1 MGIWTHNSCKITY
14 QTYTKKNKK
23 TGKVYTTGRTSG
35 TGTPFQN
42 IANRDRNHHMNKAG
56 FGKARFDKSSK
67 NKDAIRGREQLLI
80 EKYGGAQSK
89 GGTSGNKI
97 NGISD

>member
-1 MGIWTHNSCKITY
+1 
-14 QTYTKKNKK
+14 
-23 TGKVYTTGRTSG
+23 
-35 TGTPFQN
+35 
-42 IANRDRNHHMNKAG
+42 MNKAG